1 MPETRTRYHY
11 HPRKRQRTLADCGV
25 AVAKQEAGL
34 NDTSSDLVTR
44 GKERRNPEDEMEAG
58 APLQE
63 EMITRKVDD
72 QVGNTGGGGKVL
84 EPRGRE
90 GNWSPPEVEKNTQEE
105 PGDPLYPKQVG
116 DTGGRQGPVT
126 QRK

>member
-1 MPETRTRYHY
+1 MLT
-11 HPRKRQRTLADCGV
+11 
-25 AVAKQEAGL
+25 VAKQEAGL
-34 NDTSSDLVTR
+34 NDTSGDLVTR

-72 QVGNTGGGGKVL
+72 QVGNRGGRQGP
-84 EPRGRE
+84 EPRGIE

-105 PGDPLYPKQVG
+105 PGDSLYTKQVG
-116 DTGGRQGPVT
+116 DTGGEARSCKPEEVKAAGAPLRWR
-126 QRK
+126 RKMNHPQEMT

>member
-44 GKERRNPEDEMEAG
+44 GKERRIPDRTIIREPKRCPSLE
-58 APLQE
+58 
-63 EMITRKVDD
+63 V
-72 QVGNTGGGGKVL
+72 TGDCEKVL
-84 EPRGRE
+84 A
-90 GNWSPPEVEKNTQEE
+90 NEKVR
-105 PGDPLYPKQVG
+105 L
-116 DTGGRQGPVT
+116 
-126 QRK
+126 